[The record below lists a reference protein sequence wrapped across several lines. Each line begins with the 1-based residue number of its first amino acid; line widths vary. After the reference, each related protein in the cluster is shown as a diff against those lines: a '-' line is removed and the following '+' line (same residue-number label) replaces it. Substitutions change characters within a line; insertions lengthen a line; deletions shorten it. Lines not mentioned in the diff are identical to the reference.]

1 LDRIGWSSPSPAA
14 CSLDLYAHADYF
26 FCFSHH
32 VSSTF
37 IPHIRDRI
45 ECFPFSCSFA
55 LLFRASYPI
64 FPFLRVLCSERF
76 FFSRFWADQI
86 GNQKLLSPV
95 KSLFVNA
102 CPILFACRRK
112 KSDTKFQRASH
123 SLFSV
128 ISLYP
133 LLSHKTHFLGVPAF
147 FAKYSPNLFS
157 PCKLMLGSGFSI
169 ARAPLSRFL
178 DLRPA
183 FRMRVSVRAC
193 VCVCVCLCVCFFLA
207 R

>member
-1 LDRIGWSSPSPAA
+1 M
-14 CSLDLYAHADYF
+14 F
-26 FCFSHH
+26 FH
-32 VSSTF
+32 T
-37 IPHIRDRI
+37 
-45 ECFPFSCSFA
+45 
-55 LLFRASYPI
+55 SYPI

-112 KSDTKFQRASH
+112 KSDAKFSAHR
-123 SLFSV
+123 V
-128 ISLYP
+128 ISFRLYP
-133 LLSHKTHFLGVPAF
+133 YIPFFPQITFPRRSGVLRKGFPQIF
-147 FAKYSPNLFS
+147 P

-169 ARAPLSRFL
+169 ARALLLRFL

-183 FRMRVSVRAC
+183 FRVRMSAC
-193 VCVCVCLCVCFFLA
+193 VCVCACVWLSPG
-207 R
+207 

>member
-1 LDRIGWSSPSPAA
+1 MFS
-14 CSLDLYAHADYF
+14 F
-26 FCFSHH
+26 F
-32 VSSTF
+32 V
-37 IPHIRDRI
+37 
-45 ECFPFSCSFA
+45 
-55 LLFRASYPI
+55 LFFHASYPI
-64 FPFLRVLCSERF
+64 FPILRVLCSERF

-123 SLFSV
+123 NLFSI

-133 LLSHKTHFLGVPAF
+133 LLPTNHIS
-147 FAKYSPNLFS
+147 S
-157 PCKLMLGSGFSI
+157 
-169 ARAPLSRFL
+169 
-178 DLRPA
+178 A
-183 FRMRVSVRAC
+183 FRCSSQRIPPIFFPRASLSWVLGFRSLAHRFC
-193 VCVCVCLCVCFFLA
+193 GFWISGPLFACVCLCFFPA